1 MALIL
6 FIDTSTEDA
15 VVGLEKDGLVLS
27 VEYNNLQKEHASFL
41 HPAIKLILSNNNFI
55 MKDLE
60 AVAIASGPGSYT
72 GLRVAMATAK
82 GLCFALNI
90 PLITINSLKLLAKA
104 AILNVDKKD
113 FLFCP
118 MIDARRME
126 VFTALYNNDLEE
138 LLHPFALVLHQKSYS
153 DFLAN
158 KAIYFFGNGALKW
171 QEISTNKNCLFL
183 AKPQADK
190 AFAILAEGCY
200 HAKSFADLAL
210 AEPEYVKAFHDGN

>member
-15 VVGLEKDGLVLS
+15 LVGLEKDGVVLS
-27 VEYNNLQKEHASFL
+27 IEHNNLQKEHASFL
-41 HPAIKLILSNNNFI
+41 HPAIELILKNNNFNTQHLDAI
-55 MKDLE
+55 S
-60 AVAIASGPGSYT
+60 IASGPGSYT

-104 AILNVDKKD
+104 AIINVENKN

-126 VFTALYNNDLEE
+126 VFTALYNNDLKEI
-138 LLHPFALVLHQKSYS
+138 LHPFALVLHQKSYS
-153 DFLAN
+153 DFLVEN
-158 KAIYFFGNGALKW
+158 NIYFFGNGSDKW
-171 QEISTNKNCLFL
+171 KEISTDKNSFFL
-183 AKPQADK
+183 PKPNTDK
-190 AFAILAEGCY
+190 AFAMIAE
-200 HAKSFADLAL
+200 AKFNDKSFANLAL
-210 AEPEYVKAFHDGN
+210 SEPEYVKPFYDGN